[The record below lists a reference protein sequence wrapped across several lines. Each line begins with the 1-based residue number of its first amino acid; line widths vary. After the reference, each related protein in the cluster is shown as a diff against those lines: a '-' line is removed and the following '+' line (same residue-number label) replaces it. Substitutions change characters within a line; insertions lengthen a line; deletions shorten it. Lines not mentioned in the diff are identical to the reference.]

1 MEDNVINMLFRYSD
15 IFDLWIAKA
24 ESKNLAALHCAE
36 LLADSKRYSNLIE
49 LCYIAA
55 DQDQPTNEIEY
66 ELEDICMEM
75 LVKSIVQLSD
85 NAFLDELLQTKHSE
99 YVLQFVT
106 KN

>member
-15 IFDLWIAKA
+15 IFDLWITRLQDENA
-24 ESKNLAALHCAE
+24 AALHSCDIVSE
-36 LLADSKRYSNLIE
+36 SKRYSNLIE
-49 LCYIAA
+49 LCCIAV

-66 ELEDICMEM
+66 ELEDICMDA

-85 NAFLDELLQTKHSE
+85 NAFLDELLQTAHSE